1 MSRLLKVLWALFIAG
16 NIYDVII
23 TWIGGDYF
31 NVFEFG
37 NWYYLVSDTVAS
49 YNVYYFLALIG
60 IKIYLFVGM
69 YWFLKLFD
77 KFNVSKFKWL
87 GLVPVTLVTLGANYY
102 DTVQILRLYKV
113 FEAFVYNIN

>member
-1 MSRLLKVLWALFIAG
+1 MAKLLRILWILFIGG
-16 NIYDVII
+16 NIYDVVI
-23 TWIGGDYF
+23 TWIGWKYF

-37 NWYYLVSDTVAS
+37 NWYYFISGSVAS
-49 YNVYYFLALIG
+49 YNIYYFLALIG

-77 KFNVSKFKWL
+77 KFNASKFKWL

-102 DTVQILRLYKV
+102 DTVQLLHV
-113 FEAFVYNIN
+113 LGLL